1 MDHVFAGIPELA
13 GAPVPRTAVVIDV
26 MRAFTV
32 AAWAF
37 ERGAEKIVLAATLDE
52 ALALKSANPGWL
64 ALKDGALTEGFDAV
78 NSPALLRSAELS
90 GRTVVQKTTAGTVG
104 ALAVADAPLI
114 LCASFVVAGA
124 TARVLRERGAAEVTY
139 VVTGEDGRADED
151 LACAEY
157 IAAHAGG
164 GEAEAEPYV
173 KRARDSRAAEEL
185 ATGVRSGSHPE
196 DVGLCV
202 QTDRF
207 AFAMEARREGP
218 LMVLRPVVPHTDV

>member
-1 MDHVFAGIPELA
+1 MFAGIPELA
-13 GAPVPRTAVVIDV
+13 GAAVPRTAVVVDV

-52 ALALKSANPGWL
+52 ALALKHANPGWL
-64 ALKDGALTEGFDAV
+64 ALKDGALEEGFDAV
-78 NSPALLRSAELS
+78 NSPALLRSVDLS

-124 TARVLRERGAAEVTY
+124 TARVLRERGATEVTY

-157 IAAHAGG
+157 VAALAGG
-164 GEAEAEPYV
+164 SATEADPYV
-173 KRARDSRAAEEL
+173 ERARKSQAAAEL
-185 ATGVRSGSHPE
+185 TTGVRSGSHPE
-196 DVGLCV
+196 DVELCV

-207 AFAMEARREGP
+207 PFAMEARREGP
-218 LMVLRPVVPHTDV
+218 LMVLRPVAPQA